1 MADGSG
7 GESGGDGRGNGRGI
21 MGWMG
26 GWVKQTVVRRTDER
40 TRGTVVSY
48 IYIHHRAAGPG
59 GRAPDDD
66 RAT

>member
-7 GESGGDGRGNGRGI
+7 GESGDDSRGNGRGI

-48 IYIHHRAAGPG
+48 IYIHHLAAGPG
-59 GRAPDDD
+59 GRTPDDG